1 VKLEIKIIL
10 AINLMKFNR
19 FVGKLELILVFKL
32 VLKIKKSSKMRKS
45 LDAQV
50 INLVPV
56 NEILCFKVV

>member
-1 VKLEIKIIL
+1 MKLEIKIIL